1 VRTIVGFSLA
11 VLADFGPQLPAEGR
25 RYSQIIRRSAQNMGE
40 LIDALL
46 AFAQLKR

>member
-1 VRTIVGFSLA
+1 

-25 RYSQIIRRSAQNMGE
+25 RYLQIIRRSAQNMGE